1 MPNTSARC
9 GGFALLIVL
18 WTLVLIA
25 FVVAQVTAAGR
36 TEIRIAGNLAANAA
50 AQTAADGAVYE
61 AIFHLSDLRPEQRWT
76 LDGREHTL
84 QIGQS
89 LITLRL
95 EDESGRINPNLASGA
110 LLEGLL
116 RAAGDE
122 PEKAAMLARAITQW
136 VGSAA
141 GTHTSAE
148 LLAEYHDSGLD
159 YVPPGSPL
167 ESIDELERVH
177 GMTAELLSA
186 LRPHLTLYGPGEP
199 NPVSADPV
207 VAAAIVL
214 AGGTSSGLASGAL
227 VITPNTVPDKIVARI
242 RVTAKGPGN
251 AQLSRTAI
259 ARIAPSAAP
268 GYALLAWETNDI
280 E

>member
-1 MPNTSARC
+1 MANTSARC

-25 FVVAQVTAAGR
+25 FVVAQMTAAGR
-36 TEIRIAGNLAANAA
+36 IEIRIAGNLAANAA
-50 AQTAADGAVYE
+50 AQAAADGAVYE
-61 AIFHLSDLRPEQRWT
+61 AIFHLSDPRPEQRWT
-76 LDGREHTL
+76 LDGRAHTL

-110 LLEGLL
+110 LLDGLL

-159 YVPPGSPL
+159 YAPPGSPL

-186 LRPHLTLYGPGEP
+186 LRPHLTLYGPCEP
-199 NPVSADPV
+199 NRISADPV

-214 AGGTSSGLASGAL
+214 AGGTSGLASGAL
-227 VITPNTVPDKIVARI
+227 VTTPNTVPDKIVARI

-268 GYALLAWETNDI
+268 GYALLAWETNNI
-280 E
+280 Q

>member
-1 MPNTSARC
+1 
-9 GGFALLIVL
+9 
-18 WTLVLIA
+18 
-25 FVVAQVTAAGR
+25 
-36 TEIRIAGNLAANAA
+36 
-50 AQTAADGAVYE
+50 
-61 AIFHLSDLRPEQRWT
+61 
-76 LDGREHTL
+76 
-84 QIGQS
+84 
-89 LITLRL
+89 
-95 EDESGRINPNLASGA
+95 DESGRINPNLASGA
-110 LLEGLL
+110 LLDGLL

-141 GTHTSAE
+141 GTQTSAE

-159 YVPPGSPL
+159 YAPPGSPL

-177 GMTAELLSA
+177 GMRAELLSA

-199 NPVSADPV
+199 NPISADPV

-214 AGGTSSGLASGAL
+214 AGGTSGLASGAL
-227 VITPNTVPDKIVARI
+227 VTTPNTVPDKIVARI

-280 E
+280 